1 MKQCDFSQHRGKTTM
16 MAFTTA
22 ILGLRTLIK
31 AIVPEKTYPTKSW
44 VTSDLQPV
52 LHTIASKLEDLH
64 RTDDVNSGEDYV
76 TRVTTAVILAFGVI
90 WLFVITWW
98 LINLGRTVSKIGEG
112 LSVVATKV
120 QIPRTEEFPTVK
132 F

>member
-1 MKQCDFSQHRGKTTM
+1 M
-16 MAFTTA
+16 
-22 ILGLRTLIK
+22 
-31 AIVPEKTYPTKSW
+31 
-44 VTSDLQPV
+44 TSDLQPV

-76 TRVTTAVILAFGVI
+76 TRVTTEVILAFGVI